1 MENMESIREYIL
13 NSLNEPYNYKGEQ
26 LLIYP
31 GHLFQKKE
39 LILRLKEMN
48 FAFVDTNYKKQ
59 DLITLYEI
67 ATSYKENIEKII
79 EKIKKD
85 NQYMKLKENLRQNN
99 KIDYNDNNINN
110 IIHNLK
116 RKFLF
121 NDNSSASNYTED
133 NENKDN
139 TVNSSSSSSFSISS
153 FFSKMLMKLLSKN
166 KFNIIKLV
174 IMLIFV
180 YGLDYLIPR
189 NFDNLFLIGTLL
201 NKIREAI
208 TPKRMMIF
216 FLGLYIL
223 AFIVNSLYYLLFGFG
238 VFLVLYFIIK
248 SGSLK
253 DLFSLLKQ

>member
-1 MENMESIREYIL
+1 MDKKPI
-13 NSLNEPYNYKGEQ
+13 PYDYKGEQ

-59 DLITLYEI
+59 DLVTLYEI

-85 NQYMKLKENLRQNN
+85 NQYMKLKENLRQNS

-110 IIHNLK
+110 ILHNLK

-121 NDNSSASNYTED
+121 NDNNSISNLSEGND
-133 NENKDN
+133 KDN
-139 TVNSSSSSSFSISS
+139 TEYSGNSSSFSISA
-153 FFSKMLMKLLSKN
+153 FFSKLLMKLLSKN
-166 KFNIIKLV
+166 KFNIFKLV

-208 TPKRMMIF
+208 TPKRMILF
-216 FLGLYIL
+216 FLGLYVL
-223 AFIVNSLYYLLFGFG
+223 AIIVNSMFYLLFGFG
-238 VFLVLYFIIK
+238 VLLVLYLVFK
-248 SGSLK
+248 YGNLK
-253 DLFSLLKQ
+253 DLFPLLSFE

>member
-1 MENMESIREYIL
+1 MDKKPI
-13 NSLNEPYNYKGEQ
+13 PYDYKGEQ

-59 DLITLYEI
+59 DLVTLYEI

-85 NQYMKLKENLRQNN
+85 NQYMKLKENLRQNS

-110 IIHNLK
+110 ILHNLK

-121 NDNSSASNYTED
+121 NDNNSISNLTED
-133 NENKDN
+133 NDKDN
-139 TVNSSSSSSFSISS
+139 TVNSSNSSSFSISS
-153 FFSKMLMKLLSKN
+153 FFSKLLMKLLSKN
-166 KFNIIKLV
+166 KFNIFKLV

-208 TPKRMMIF
+208 TPKRMILF
-216 FLGLYIL
+216 FLGLYVLSI
-223 AFIVNSLYYLLFGFG
+223 IINSMFYLLFGIG
-238 VFLVLYFIIK
+238 VLIVL
-248 SGSLK
+248 SLIFK
-253 DLFSLLKQ
+253 YGNLQDLFPLLSFE

>member
-1 MENMESIREYIL
+1 MDKKPI
-13 NSLNEPYNYKGEQ
+13 PYDYKGEQ

-39 LILRLKEMN
+39 LILRLKGMN

-59 DLITLYEI
+59 DLVTLYEI

-85 NQYMKLKENLRQNN
+85 NQYMKLKENLRQNS
-99 KIDYNDNNINN
+99 KIDYDDNNINN
-110 IIHNLK
+110 ILHNLK

-121 NDNSSASNYTED
+121 NDNNSISNLSEGND
-133 NENKDN
+133 KDN
-139 TVNSSSSSSFSISS
+139 TEYSGNSSSFSISA
-153 FFSKMLMKLLSKN
+153 FFSKLLMKLLSKN
-166 KFNIIKLV
+166 KFNIFKLV

-208 TPKRMMIF
+208 TPKRMILF
-216 FLGLYIL
+216 FLGIYVLSI
-223 AFIVNSLYYLLFGFG
+223 IINSMFYLLFGIG
-238 VFLVLYFIIK
+238 VLIVLSLIFKY
-248 SGSLK
+248 GNLK
-253 DLFSLLKQ
+253 DLFPLLSFE

>member
-1 MENMESIREYIL
+1 MDKKPI
-13 NSLNEPYNYKGEQ
+13 PYNYKGEE

-59 DLITLYEI
+59 DLVTLYEI

-85 NQYMKLKENLRQNN
+85 NQYMKLKENLRQNS
-99 KIDYNDNNINN
+99 KIEYNDNNINN

-121 NDNSSASNYTED
+121 NDNNSISNLSED
-133 NENKDN
+133 SEIKNN
-139 TVNSSSSSSFSISS
+139 TVNSSNSSSFSISS
-153 FFSKMLMKLLSKN
+153 FFSKLLLKLLSKN
-166 KFNIIKLV
+166 KLNIIKLA

-201 NKIREAI
+201 NKIREQI
-208 TPKRMMIF
+208 TPKNMIIF

-223 AFIVNSLYYLLFGFG
+223 AFIANSMFYLLFSLGF
-238 VFLVLYFIIK
+238 LAVLYFIFK

-253 DLFSLLKQ
+253 DLFSILKQ

>member
-1 MENMESIREYIL
+1 MDKKPI
-13 NSLNEPYNYKGEQ
+13 PYDYKGEQ

-59 DLITLYEI
+59 DLVTLYEI

-85 NQYMKLKENLRQNN
+85 NQYMKLKENLRQNS

-110 IIHNLK
+110 ILHNLK

-121 NDNSSASNYTED
+121 NDNNSISNLTED
-133 NENKDN
+133 NDKDN
-139 TVNSSSSSSFSISS
+139 TVNSSNSSSFSISS
-153 FFSKMLMKLLSKN
+153 FFSKLLMKLLSKN
-166 KFNIIKLV
+166 KFNIFKLV

-208 TPKRMMIF
+208 TPKRMILF
-216 FLGLYIL
+216 FLGLYVLSI
-223 AFIVNSLYYLLFGFG
+223 IINSMFYLLFGIG
-238 VFLVLYFIIK
+238 VVIVLSLIFKY
-248 SGSLK
+248 GNLK
-253 DLFSLLKQ
+253 DLFPLLSFE

>member
-1 MENMESIREYIL
+1 MDKKPI
-13 NSLNEPYNYKGEQ
+13 PYDYKGEQ

-59 DLITLYEI
+59 DLVTLYEI

-85 NQYMKLKENLRQNN
+85 NQYMKLKENLRQNS

-110 IIHNLK
+110 ILHNLK

-121 NDNSSASNYTED
+121 NDNNSISNLSEGND
-133 NENKDN
+133 KDN
-139 TVNSSSSSSFSISS
+139 TENSGNSSSFSISA
-153 FFSKMLMKLLSKN
+153 FFSKLLMKLLSKN
-166 KFNIIKLV
+166 KFNIFKLV

-208 TPKRMMIF
+208 TPKRMILF
-216 FLGLYIL
+216 FLGIYVLSI
-223 AFIVNSLYYLLFGFG
+223 IINSMFYLLFGIG
-238 VFLVLYFIIK
+238 VLIVLSLIFKY
-248 SGSLK
+248 GNLK
-253 DLFSLLKQ
+253 DLFPLLSFE

>member
-1 MENMESIREYIL
+1 MDKKPI
-13 NSLNEPYNYKGEQ
+13 PYDYKGEQ

-59 DLITLYEI
+59 DLVTLYEI

-85 NQYMKLKENLRQNN
+85 NQYMKLKENLRQNS

-110 IIHNLK
+110 ILHNLK

-121 NDNSSASNYTED
+121 NDNNSISNLSEGND
-133 NENKDN
+133 KDN
-139 TVNSSSSSSFSISS
+139 TENSGNSSSFSISA
-153 FFSKMLMKLLSKN
+153 FFSKLLMKLLSKN
-166 KFNIIKLV
+166 KFNIFKLV

-208 TPKRMMIF
+208 TPKRMILF
-216 FLGLYIL
+216 FLGLYVL
-223 AFIVNSLYYLLFGFG
+223 AIIVNSMFYFLIGLLKY
-238 VFLVLYFIIK
+238 YFI
-248 SGSLK
+248 
-253 DLFSLLKQ
+253 LFKN

>member
-1 MENMESIREYIL
+1 MDKKPI
-13 NSLNEPYNYKGEQ
+13 PYDYKGEQ

-59 DLITLYEI
+59 DLVTLYEI

-85 NQYMKLKENLRQNN
+85 NQYMKLKENLRQNS
-99 KIDYNDNNINN
+99 KIDYDDNNINN
-110 IIHNLK
+110 ILHNLK

-121 NDNSSASNYTED
+121 NDNNSISNLTED
-133 NENKDN
+133 NDKDN
-139 TVNSSSSSSFSISS
+139 TVNSSNSSSFSISS
-153 FFSKMLMKLLSKN
+153 FFSKLLMKLLSKN
-166 KFNIIKLV
+166 KFNIFKLV

-208 TPKRMMIF
+208 TPKRMILF
-216 FLGLYIL
+216 FLGLYVL
-223 AFIVNSLYYLLFGFG
+223 AIIVNSMFYLLFGFG
-238 VFLVLYFIIK
+238 VVLVLYLIFK
-248 SGSLK
+248 YGNLK
-253 DLFSLLKQ
+253 DLFPLLSFE

>member
-1 MENMESIREYIL
+1 MDKKPI
-13 NSLNEPYNYKGEQ
+13 PYDYKGEQ

-59 DLITLYEI
+59 DLVTLYEI

-85 NQYMKLKENLRQNN
+85 NQYMKLKENLRQNS

-110 IIHNLK
+110 ILHNLK

-121 NDNSSASNYTED
+121 NDNNSISNLSEGND
-133 NENKDN
+133 KDN
-139 TVNSSSSSSFSISS
+139 TENSGNSSSFSISA
-153 FFSKMLMKLLSKN
+153 FFSKLLMKLLSKN
-166 KFNIIKLV
+166 KFNIFKLV

-208 TPKRMMIF
+208 TPKRMILF
-216 FLGLYIL
+216 FLGLYVL
-223 AFIVNSLYYLLFGFG
+223 AIIVNSMFYLLFGIG
-238 VFLVLYFIIK
+238 VLIVLSLIFKY
-248 SGSLK
+248 GNLK
-253 DLFSLLKQ
+253 DLFPLLSFE

>member
-1 MENMESIREYIL
+1 MDKKPI
-13 NSLNEPYNYKGEQ
+13 PYDYKGEQ

-59 DLITLYEI
+59 DLVTLYEI

-85 NQYMKLKENLRQNN
+85 NQYMKLKENLRQNS
-99 KIDYNDNNINN
+99 KIDYDDNNINN
-110 IIHNLK
+110 ILHNLK

-121 NDNSSASNYTED
+121 NDNNSISNLSEGND
-133 NENKDN
+133 KDN
-139 TVNSSSSSSFSISS
+139 TENSGNSSSFSISA
-153 FFSKMLMKLLSKN
+153 FFSKLLMKLLSKN
-166 KFNIIKLV
+166 KFNIFKLV

-208 TPKRMMIF
+208 TPKRMILF
-216 FLGLYIL
+216 FLGLYVL
-223 AFIVNSLYYLLFGFG
+223 AIIVNSMFYLLFGFG
-238 VFLVLYFIIK
+238 VLLVLYLIFK
-248 SGSLK
+248 YGNLK
-253 DLFSLLKQ
+253 DLFPLLSFE